1 MDDLTP
7 KKKVKLI
14 SDEIVNLSSSL
25 LKDLNIE
32 HKVHLRKK
40 RGNYIILKKSEKN
53 RIGKMIKILKRKVSN
68 LKVVFSPYDLITDNS
83 LAYFDTNKNNLY
95 ISFDTLL
102 SMSRDGRVINFMRPT
117 YTEWHEFL
125 HSKMYSNRRAQV
137 DDFFNTNIT
146 IKKLDASSELNEA
159 YEDGFLL
166 EEIPI
171 YINGLEF
178 HRQKLLSKNFDEVES
193 QKSIFRELNHEI
205 EIIHS
210 LINVSQEILSKSNR
224 ALEKLSVEK
233 ISEDDWSLYLKS
245 NIKDSNIILTQYHR
259 EHRKNEV
266 VEFLNLEI
274 ELEEEL
280 IEFYFYDKKMQSLF
294 VKSLESG
301 KDLITGELIDKM
313 NLKKEYLSKYL
324 NQTQEFISALKDKL
338 RNRNDESFD
347 FMEVNVLL
355 LNLRE
360 INSSMREIIIQ

>member
-1 MDDLTP
+1 M
-7 KKKVKLI
+7 
-14 SDEIVNLSSSL
+14 
-25 LKDLNIE
+25 
-32 HKVHLRKK
+32 
-40 RGNYIILKKSEKN
+40 
-53 RIGKMIKILKRKVSN
+53 
-68 LKVVFSPYDLITDNS
+68 
-83 LAYFDTNKNNLY
+83 
-95 ISFDTLL
+95 
-102 SMSRDGRVINFMRPT
+102 
-117 YTEWHEFL
+117 
-125 HSKMYSNRRAQV
+125 
-137 DDFFNTNIT
+137 
-146 IKKLDASSELNEA
+146 DASSELNEA